1 MKFKHIRPRVL
12 AEAKHTGPS
21 SRSGMLI
28 GEAWLYEPF
37 GLTPRPEITGIVRGK
52 ERSFIFTIYG
62 ARYKKNKNASYY
74 TDLMRALICLGMF
87 FSCPAYPHYPFLVG
101 IAIFKR
107 LYRAEVMIEG
117 PPQGHRLLGNFERR
131 LLIHAAHHG
140 RIYSQLLYLE

>member
-1 MKFKHIRPRVL
+1 MKNGTFFLLTDIWHIKIKHRGHGVL

-74 TDLMRALICLGMF
+74 TDLMRALICLGNVF
-87 FSCPAYPHYPFLVG
+87 FVSGVSTLPFFG
-101 IAIFKR
+101 R
-107 LYRAEVMIEG
+107 
-117 PPQGHRLLGNFERR
+117 HRD
-131 LLIHAAHHG
+131 I
-140 RIYSQLLYLE
+140 